1 MRRLVIAGASSGA
14 GKTTVAV
21 GLMAALTQRGLKVQ
35 GFKTGPDYIDPGF
48 HTAATGRISRNL
60 DTWMLPPDAVRE
72 VFLRGACGA
81 DIAIIE
87 GVMGLYDGVGSGSGP
102 GSTAYLAKLL
112 CAPVVLVLDVRG
124 MAASAAAVVLGFR
137 EFDPEL
143 GLAGVILTC
152 AGSARHAALV
162 KEAIEAK
169 AGVPVLGYLVRDPE
183 LELPARHLGLVP
195 AEETVALQERIG
207 KLAAVVAGGVDLE
220 AVLRVAAAPPVPRP
234 PKTLFPEVPAP
245 PQVRL
250 AVARDAAFS
259 FYYPENLELLA
270 AAGAELAFFSPLRD
284 EKLPPGS
291 AGLYLGGGFPEVF
304 AGELAANTALQEE
317 IRRAVAAGMPT
328 VAECGGLLYLCAALT
343 AGEATYPLVGVLP
356 GRVALTERLQRL
368 GYVEAEALA
377 PSPLLDRGEKVRGH
391 VFHYSRINWEKAL
404 PPAYR
409 LVNWRGE
416 AQVDGAVYQNL
427 VASYLHP
434 HFLSRLAMARRF
446 VACCAAFRASCRR
459 VAPNFAWREGCES

>member
-48 HTAATGRISRNL
+48 HAAATGRTSRNL
-60 DTWMLPPDAVRE
+60 DTWMLPPDTVRE
-72 VFLRGACGA
+72 IFLRGSRGA

-102 GSTAYLAKLL
+102 GSTAYLSKLL

-137 EFDPEL
+137 EFDPAVR
-143 GLAGVILTC
+143 LAGVILTA
-152 AGSARHAALV
+152 AGSTRHAALV
-162 KEAIEAK
+162 KEAVEAK
-169 AGVPVLGYLVRDPE
+169 TGVPVLGHLVRDPE

-195 AEETVALQERIG
+195 AEETRALRERIE
-207 KLAAVVAGGVDLE
+207 KIAAAVAEGVDLE
-220 AVLRVAAAPPVPRP
+220 AVLRVAAAPPVPQP
-234 PKTLFPEVPAP
+234 QETLFPEVSLP

-270 AAGAELAFFSPLRD
+270 AAGVELTFFSPLRD
-284 EKLPPGS
+284 ERLPPGS

-304 AGELAANTALQEE
+304 AGELAANTALREE

-328 VAECGGLLYLCAALT
+328 VAECGGLIYLCAAL
-343 AGEATYPLVGVLP
+343 AYRGATYSLVGVLP
-356 GRVALTERLQRL
+356 GRVVLTERLQRL
-368 GYVEAEALA
+368 GYVEAEAVN
-377 PSPLLDRGEKVRGH
+377 PSPLLERGEKVRGH
-391 VFHYSRINWEKAL
+391 IFHYSRINWEREL
-404 PPAYR
+404 PLAYR
-409 LVNWRGE
+409 LVNCRGE
-416 AQVDGAVYQNL
+416 VQVDGVVCHNL

-434 HFLSRLAMARRF
+434 HFLSQPAMARRF
-446 VACCAAFRASCRR
+446 VASCIAFRRQGLSG
-459 VAPNFAWREGCES
+459 V

>member
-21 GLMAALTQRGLKVQ
+21 GLMAALARRGLRVQ

-169 AGVPVLGYLVRDPE
+169 TGVPVLGYLVRDPE
-183 LELPARHLGLVP
+183 LELSARHLGLVP
-195 AEETVALQERIG
+195 AEETVALQERIE
-207 KLAAVVAGGVDLE
+207 KLAAAVAKGVDLE
-220 AVLRVAAAPPVPRP
+220 AVLRVTTAPSVPQP
-234 PKTLFPEVPAP
+234 QKTLFPEVPAP

-250 AVARDAAFS
+250 AVARDEAFS

-304 AGELAANTALQEE
+304 AGELTANTTLREE
-317 IRRAVAAGMPT
+317 IRAAVAAGMPT
-328 VAECGGLLYLCAALT
+328 VAECGGLIYLCAAVT
-343 AGEATYPLVGVLP
+343 YHGATYPLVGVLP
-356 GRVALTERLQRL
+356 GRVVLTERLQRL

-377 PSPLLDRGEKVRGH
+377 PNPLLDRGEKVRGH
-391 VFHYSRINWEKAL
+391 VFHYSRIDWEKAL

-409 LVNWRGE
+409 LINWRGE
-416 AQVDGAVYQNL
+416 AQVDGAVCQNL

-434 HFLSRLAMARRF
+434 HFLSRPAVVRRF
-446 VACCAAFRASCRR
+446 VASCAVFRASYRR
-459 VAPNFAWREGCES
+459 VAPNFAWRERV

>member
-21 GLMAALTQRGLKVQ
+21 GLMAALARRGLKVQ
-35 GFKTGPDYIDPGF
+35 GFKAGPDYIDPGF
-48 HTAATGRISRNL
+48 HAAATGRASRNL

-72 VFLRGACGA
+72 IFLRGSCGA

-87 GVMGLYDGVGSGSGP
+87 GVMGLYDGIGSESGP

-137 EFDPEL
+137 EFDPEVRL
-143 GLAGVILTC
+143 VGVILTA

-169 AGVPVLGYLVRDPE
+169 TGVPVLGYLVRDPE

-195 AEETVALQERIG
+195 AEETRALRDRIE
-207 KLAAVVAGGVDLE
+207 KLAAAVAEGVDLE
-220 AVLRVAAAPPVPRP
+220 AVLRAAAAPPVPRP
-234 PKTLFPEVPAP
+234 QKTLFPEVPVL

-250 AVARDAAFS
+250 GVARDEAFS

-304 AGELAANTALQEE
+304 AGDLAANTALREE
-317 IRRAVAAGMPT
+317 IKVAVAAGMPV
-328 VAECGGLLYLCAALT
+328 VAECGGLIYLCAALT
-343 AGEATYPLVGVLP
+343 YRGATYPLAGVLP
-356 GRVALTERLQRL
+356 ARVRLAARLQRL
-368 GYVEAEALA
+368 GYVEAEAVN
-377 PSPLLDRGEKVRGH
+377 PSPLLERGEKVRGH
-391 VFHYSRINWEKAL
+391 VFHYSQLTWEKEL

-409 LVNWRGE
+409 LVNCRGE
-416 AQVDGAVYQNL
+416 VQVDGAVYQNL
-427 VASYLHP
+427 VASFLHP
-434 HFLSRLAMARRF
+434 HFLSQPAMARRF
-446 VACCAAFRASCRR
+446 VAYCAAFRRQGLSG
-459 VAPNFAWREGCES
+459 V